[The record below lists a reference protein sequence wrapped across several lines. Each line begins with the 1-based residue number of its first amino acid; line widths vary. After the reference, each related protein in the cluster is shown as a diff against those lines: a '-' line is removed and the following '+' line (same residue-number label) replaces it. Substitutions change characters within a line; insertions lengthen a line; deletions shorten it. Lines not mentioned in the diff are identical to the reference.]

1 MGMVFIFVICASLMA
16 ACRDAI
22 TPASN
27 SSLETTTAATVT
39 TITTAANTSGFTTTV
54 RSTTTTKA
62 QEKTIEKK
70 TTAKAPV
77 KTSAKTT
84 TKKTSVVIP
93 SPTAKVYKATAAKKV
108 VTTTKKKVTATTA
121 KKTEAHN
128 YSPNAGLTDTEV
140 LWAQQKANEYIK
152 TLKGVIL
159 DPSAGGYT
167 LSSGIPSK
175 CTTKEKLLADMK
187 EAIDCDYESSLEAD
201 WHNIGMY
208 VKMDKDYNGVWA
220 YTIMNECY
228 G

>member
-1 MGMVFIFVICASLMA
+1 MKKSILTTMVTLICVLVLASCGTA
-16 ACRDAI
+16 TD
-22 TPASN
+22 TSSN
-27 SSLETTTAATVT
+27 VTSSNTTEPTTKVVTAVPTTQTTTIATTVPTTKST
-39 TITTAANTSGFTTTV
+39 TIA
-54 RSTTTTKA
+54 
-62 QEKTIEKK
+62 
-70 TTAKAPV
+70 TTAKPH
-77 KTSAKTT
+77 TSAK
-84 TKKTSVVIP
+84 K
-93 SPTAKVYKATAAKKV
+93 TAAKTVAYKAA
-108 VTTTKKKVTATTA
+108 TTTKKKVVATTA

-128 YSPNAGLTDTEV
+128 YSLNAGLTDTEV

-187 EAIDCDYESSLEAD
+187 EAIDCDYESSLEAN
-201 WHNIGMY
+201 WHEMGMY

-220 YTIMNECY
+220 YTIMNVCY